1 MRLPRRVPWAS
12 VTELDQVCSWIYAD
26 EFDLDAKR
34 LAMERLAGWRAT
46 TSLPHAIESTHA
58 ILSAILQDS
67 AAQGSSSYLSL
78 RQSYAA
84 AIIRLVNGLVDPLQL
99 GAYARSIGSIAAQL
113 GLPAWLVEL
122 RHAATHEDLPSIE
135 LLRQAAHDMMAWL
148 LNNYWLPTLNPS
160 APSTVPARPLRPL
173 DPLLKQYKD
182 LLKAVTRDASL
193 RTHYQPEINKVVR
206 EIERWTSEAKVAAN
220 LALGTFDW
228 DVGDE
233 SLDLDQEDVR
243 EKWALDRLCDVLL
256 AKGILVPQSKKKRVT
271 SASMLDRTPSNLLI
285 WKPLLE
291 HIHSLHPNFSSI
303 LISRIVAT
311 LLTDTD
317 ASKGFIDSEAIIS
330 LQDDRKRDLSY
341 DLCLASWA
349 YWLTETYVTEH
360 EDTAAELKREDVL
373 IALISGLGPN
383 RREDASPDTDKAAQ
397 LLLKALCADKPEIQ
411 EAISILLTTKPTGQ
425 GTIRSPIY
433 SIPFQTWDESDLDA
447 MTERLEKLI
456 SSGGSRTPQSQEI
469 DMAVDASVVSEF
481 LPGTEKGGIELP
493 LGWRLLDETRWKPA
507 PIGIFVAAE

>member
-1 MRLPRRVPWAS
+1 
-12 VTELDQVCSWIYAD
+12 
-26 EFDLDAKR
+26 
-34 LAMERLAGWRAT
+34 MERLAGWRAT

-148 LNNYWLPTLNPS
+148 LNNYWLPTLNP
-160 APSTVPARPLRPL
+160 T
-173 DPLLKQYKD
+173 
-182 LLKAVTRDASL
+182 VTRDASL

-425 GTIRSPIY
+425 GT
-433 SIPFQTWDESDLDA
+433 WDESDLDA